1 MTTYT
6 RTNDAHTHTHTCDSM
21 EWLFAQAL
29 KSQVDMLQKRMM
41 KEFITK
47 PDLFGQLNSVAKRLA
62 DVEW

>member
-6 RTNDAHTHTHTCDSM
+6 RTYDAHTHTCDSM

-29 KSQVDMLQKRMM
+29 KSQLDMLQKRMM
-41 KEFITK
+41 KECVMR
-47 PDLFGQLNSVAKRLA
+47 PDLDGQLNRVSKRIA